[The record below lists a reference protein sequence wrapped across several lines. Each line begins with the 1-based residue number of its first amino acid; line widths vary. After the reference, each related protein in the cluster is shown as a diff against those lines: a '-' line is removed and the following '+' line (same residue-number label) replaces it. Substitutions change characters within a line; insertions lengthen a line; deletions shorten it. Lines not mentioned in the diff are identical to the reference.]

1 MFGIGEQGAQ
11 GHHAGA
17 FVHAD
22 VRELQA
28 ALMRIHGAVFE
39 FQADRRLLGGG
50 TQFPIGELSA
60 QPQQILTGLG
70 DIHIHRIK
78 LAHGGQRLRLIG
90 GHQRAG
96 RERRLADAP

>member
-1 MFGIGEQGAQ
+1 
-11 GHHAGA
+11 
-17 FVHAD
+17 
-22 VRELQA
+22 
-28 ALMRIHGAVFE
+28 MRIHGAVFE

-78 LAHGGQRLRLIG
+78 LAHGGQRLRLIS

-96 RERRLADAP
+96 VNADLPMRPEMGNGLWCIPD

>member
-1 MFGIGEQGAQ
+1 
-11 GHHAGA
+11 
-17 FVHAD
+17 
-22 VRELQA
+22 
-28 ALMRIHGAVFE
+28 MRIHGAVFE
-39 FQADRRLLGGG
+39 FQADRRFLGGG